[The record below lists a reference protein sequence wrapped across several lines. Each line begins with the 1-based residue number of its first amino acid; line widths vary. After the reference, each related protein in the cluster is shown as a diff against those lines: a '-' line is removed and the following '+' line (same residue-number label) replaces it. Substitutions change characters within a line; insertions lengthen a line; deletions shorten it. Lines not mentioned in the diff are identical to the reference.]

1 MAQAYI
7 FVKVNVGKTKA
18 VAEALR
24 QIPEIKSAHIVWGI
38 PDIIAFA
45 ETADY
50 KSLTELVLSRV
61 QAIEGVAQTDTRLV
75 VEE

>member
-7 FVKVNVGKTKA
+7 FIKVGVGKAKA

-24 QIPEIKSAHIVWGI
+24 QIPEVKSAHIVWGI

-45 ETADY
+45 EVPDY
-50 KSLTELVLSRV
+50 KTLTELVLGRV
-61 QAIEGVAQTDTRLV
+61 QAIEGVEQTDTRLV

>member
-7 FVKVNVGKTKA
+7 FVKVEVGKAKA
-18 VAEALR
+18 VVEALR

-45 ETADY
+45 ETPDY
-50 KSLTELVLSRV
+50 KSLTELVLGRV
-61 QAIEGVAQTDTRLV
+61 QSIEGVAQTDTRLV